1 MKRILFI
8 LSLLCFLSVSVFG
21 QAIPK
26 QFDYQGVLKTSAG
39 GVVPDGNYPMTFRI
53 YNDPTGGT
61 ALWTETQTVAVANGI
76 FSVHLG
82 SNTAIAGVP
91 FNRIHF
97 LGITLGTEPELLPRT
112 MLTPSPYS
120 FMSMD
125 IMDEAV
131 TTTKIHDGAVTG
143 AKIGSNQ
150 VVKSL
155 NGIKDDVTLVAGTN
169 ITLTP
174 SGNNI
179 TINAAGGGGGGTVT
193 QVNTGAGL
201 TGGPITTTGTIS
213 IPNDGITSAMLQSNS
228 VTSAKIT
235 DGTIAT
241 ADLANNSVT
250 SVKIVDATITAA
262 DIGATQVVKALN
274 NLKDNVTLV
283 AGSNITITPSGQNLT
298 IASTAGGVG
307 GSGTTNYLPRF
318 SASTTLGNSIIYQS
332 ASNIGI
338 NKTSPEQRLHV
349 NGAVVLEKSTSAVDR
364 LYLKTATQNDP
375 GRYGIRFSN
384 NEIAPFEGDDIGNQV
399 FSFMSTWGQNRT
411 YDAKLQIVGKGTST
425 WGNMLELTHN
435 GSRGIISTDV
445 GNIIITPAGG
455 YVGIGTT
462 TPSSTLHALHSN
474 GNYGRIATSL
484 DGIAAYSNISSGYAI
499 YGIQGANAQY
509 AGRFSGNVSVT
520 GTLSKGGGSFKIDHP
535 LDPANKY
542 LYHSFVESPDM
553 MNIYNGN
560 VTTDGSG
567 YAVVSLPD
575 WFEALNKDFRYQ
587 LTVIGDFAQAI
598 IAQEVQGNQFAIR
611 TDKPNIKVSW
621 QVTGIR
627 KDAFAEKYRIPV
639 EEIKKDDEIGKYIH
653 PDAFGI
659 PESSGID
666 YERNRNALDRK

>member
-1 MKRILFI
+1 MKRILI
-8 LSLLCFLSVSVFG
+8 LLSLLCFMSVSVFG

-39 GVVPDGNYPMTFRI
+39 GIVPDGNYPMTFRI

-82 SNTAIAGVP
+82 SNTPIAGVP

-131 TTTKIHDGAVTG
+131 TTTKINDGAVTG

-193 QVNTGAGL
+193 QINTGAGL

-250 SVKIVDATITAA
+250 TAKILDGTIAATDLASNSVTTIKIADNNVTAA
-262 DIGATQVVKALN
+262 KILDEPGYNYN
-274 NLKDNVTLV
+274 NTGNSNTLYPLTASGQSFTSVTLNAPA
-283 AGSNITITPSGQNLT
+283 AGFAVVYAQAEVFITHT
-298 IASTAGGVG
+298 
-307 GSGTTNYLPRF
+307 SGTMDNIILKVSRT
-318 SASTTLGNSIIYQS
+318 SGDINSPSYGLTVVRIPAAYPTS
-332 ASNIGI
+332 SVSGI
-338 NKTSPEQRLHV
+338 V
-349 NGAVVLEKSTSAVDR
+349 NGASITAVFSVTAGNNTFHLNAYR
-364 LYLKTATQNDP
+364 SSGASSSLLKPEIAVIFVPT
-375 GRYGIRFSN
+375 RYGTGAELN
-384 NEIAPFEGDDIGNQV
+384 ND
-399 FSFMSTWGQNRT
+399 
-411 YDAKLQIVGKGTST
+411 
-425 WGNMLELTHN
+425 
-435 GSRGIISTDV
+435 
-445 GNIIITPAGG
+445 
-455 YVGIGTT
+455 
-462 TPSSTLHALHSN
+462 
-474 GNYGRIATSL
+474 
-484 DGIAAYSNISSGYAI
+484 
-499 YGIQGANAQY
+499 
-509 AGRFSGNVSVT
+509 
-520 GTLSKGGGSFKIDHP
+520 
-535 LDPANKY
+535 
-542 LYHSFVESPDM
+542 
-553 MNIYNGN
+553 
-560 VTTDGSG
+560 
-567 YAVVSLPD
+567 
-575 WFEALNKDFRYQ
+575 
-587 LTVIGDFAQAI
+587 
-598 IAQEVQGNQFAIR
+598 
-611 TDKPNIKVSW
+611 
-621 QVTGIR
+621 
-627 KDAFAEKYRIPV
+627 IPV
-639 EEIKKDDEIGKYIH
+639 INGTDLI
-653 PDAFGI
+653 
-659 PESSGID
+659 
-666 YERNRNALDRK
+666 LDQ